1 MEQFWNCRPQYW
13 PSFETLE
20 LKLLDEMH
28 NSNRSGYS
36 IGPDVEFFAPGHFVE
51 RIKVLLKE

>member
-1 MEQFWNCRPQYW
+1 MVQCWDCRPQYR

-36 IGPDVEFFAPGHFVE
+36 IGPDVEFFAPGRFIE
-51 RIKVLLKE
+51 RI